1 MSVPKESTI
10 LITGASGYVGGQ
22 IIKEALQK
30 GYNVR
35 IAARTEASALKA
47 IADFP
52 DFKAKLSH
60 VIVPDITKPEGFEHA
75 FDGVAGI
82 IHTASPF
89 TLAPE
94 DNVKD
99 LLEPAI
105 NGSTA
110 ILKAAKT
117 WGSSVTRVVVTSS
130 FASILDLSQGKREGY
145 VYSEKDWN
153 PTTFEQAAVADGT
166 VAYCASKGLAEK
178 AMWDWIKENNPG
190 FTLTSI
196 CPPWVFGP
204 YAHKPKDAKSLT
216 PSVGALLSLNGAKE
230 LHPFDFGGYS
240 DVRDVAAAHVLALEN
255 PEAAGERFL
264 TGQDFRYQLAADVI
278 RANFPEIKDNV
289 PEGQPGFKEPA
300 YVLDGSKVT
309 KVLGVKYRPFEETI
323 VDTFS
328 QLLSLQQ
335 G

>member
-1 MSVPKESTI
+1 M
-10 LITGASGYVGGQ
+10 ITGASGYVGGQ
-22 IIKEALQK
+22 ITKEALQK

-35 IAARTEASALKA
+35 ITARTEASALKV

-52 DFKAKLSH
+52 DFKSKLSY
-60 VIVPDITKPEGFEHA
+60 VIVTDITKPEGFEHA
-75 FDGVAGI
+75 FDGVTRV

-89 TLAPE
+89 ILTPK

-99 LLEPAI
+99 VLEPAI

-110 ILKAAKT
+110 ILEATKT
-117 WGSSVTRVVVTSS
+117 WGSSVTRVVVTAS
-130 FASILDLSQGKREGY
+130 FASIVDLFQGKREGY

-153 PTTFEQAAVADGT
+153 PTTFEQAAVADST

-178 AMWDWIKENNPG
+178 AMWDWMKENDPG

-196 CPPWVFGP
+196 CPTWVFGP
-204 YAHKPKDAKSLT
+204 YVHKPKDAKSLS
-216 PSVGALLSLNGAKE
+216 PSVSTLLRLNGAKE
-230 LHPFDFGGYS
+230 PLPFDFGGYV

-264 TGQDFRYQLAADVI
+264 TGQDFRYQLAADVV
-278 RANFPEIKDNV
+278 RANFPDIRDNV

-300 YVLDGSKVT
+300 YALDGSKVT

-323 VDTFS
+323 IDTFS
-328 QLLSLQQ
+328 QMRSLQ
-335 G
+335 